1 MSDSTLNSNSPAIP
15 SPTKP
20 ELLRALEFHLG
31 SSFSVDPITPPPNP
45 LIIVISGASG
55 VGKDAVI
62 NKLRE
67 ARESLHFVVTAT
79 SRPMRPGEIDGR
91 DYFFV
96 SKDEFLSM
104 VEKDELLEHALV
116 YGDYKGIPKKQ
127 IQDFMA
133 KGCDIVLRVDVQG
146 AQTLRKILGNSAVF
160 VFLVAESELAMVER
174 LVDRRTESHEELLV
188 RVTTAREEIRHVK
201 DFDYVV
207 VNAKGKLEDS
217 VKRVESIIDA
227 EKSKVSELHKLEE
240 ARGSNDTV
248 FDLRSSIE
256 KGDSGET
263 ADAASV
269 SSATAFRRK
278 STVPAPEKKLTLFA
292 LKLAI
297 LEKTATGIGTLGF
310 IWATVVLLGGF
321 AITLDGSDFW
331 FITIIL
337 LIEGARIFSRSH
349 ELEWQHQ
356 ATWTVAGVGLSSFR
370 ALRSS
375 SASLLRNLKQISAS
389 IFMPILGNRSREA
402 TTSRDCV
409 ARESTF
415 DETWN
420 NNSDVPL
427 LPYARW
433 FFISSTVSRF
443 LYWLQLMSATAC
455 VALSLYKLVKHDYGD
470 VHKGDTDKRNR
481 QSALNIFY
489 SLALAEAMLFLMEKA
504 YWEWQ
509 VSVCNLLENVTREC
523 EFGVTGLVS
532 IKRFFYDSYSKCVNG
547 SIFDGL
553 KMDIVSFGMELLG
566 SNSSDEQLIGARILR
581 QFSVNERYSED
592 TLEKIGINFPVVE
605 RLVEMLNWKDLQE
618 EEIRRSAAEILSKLA
633 GKKQNSLR
641 VAGISG
647 AMESISSLLEST
659 RSSGE
664 APDEIGEKK
673 VFHDHNLHYDFYRFN
688 NLGLLLLKKLAKDH
702 DNCGKLGNT
711 RGLLPKIIDFTHVDQ
726 AVLRDDNADVAR
738 SQVLTLK
745 RSLQLVKMLASTTGN
760 TGKCLRREISEIVFT
775 VSNVRDVLRH
785 GERYPKLQKLGI
797 GILTNLALEAEA
809 RERIGG
815 TGGVLKE
822 LFNIFLKQ
830 DTDRD
835 DHGGEGGVR
844 IAAGEAIAMLV
855 LESKSNCLHVLR
867 LGVTGRL
874 VEALEVPSIRV
885 NAARVLRNLCLFS
898 GDECFHDLKFVKA
911 AAPTVLKSITSE
923 DNKLQEVMVGLAAQ
937 VFRFMSAEDSS
948 YVFMDSGVKRKEL
961 ANSLVSILRKHDK
974 PAIKVP
980 RIRRFA
986 IELAVWMME
995 DDVENN
1001 VAVFRELGLEKELEK
1016 VLETT
1021 AELEN
1026 FDVFSGTVGV
1036 SRHSRTVH
1044 SLAELALKILES

>member
-1 MSDSTLNSNSPAIP
+1 MDS
-15 SPTKP
+15 
-20 ELLRALEFHLG
+20 R
-31 SSFSVDPITPPPNP
+31 
-45 LIIVISGASG
+45 
-55 VGKDAVI
+55 
-62 NKLRE
+62 
-67 ARESLHFVVTAT
+67 
-79 SRPMRPGEIDGR
+79 
-91 DYFFV
+91 
-96 SKDEFLSM
+96 
-104 VEKDELLEHALV
+104 
-116 YGDYKGIPKKQ
+116 
-127 IQDFMA
+127 
-133 KGCDIVLRVDVQG
+133 
-146 AQTLRKILGNSAVF
+146 
-160 VFLVAESELAMVER
+160 
-174 LVDRRTESHEELLV
+174 
-188 RVTTAREEIRHVK
+188 
-201 DFDYVV
+201 
-207 VNAKGKLEDS
+207 KLEEEED
-217 VKRVESIIDA
+217 RSIRLQ
-227 EKSKVSELHKLEE
+227 VSELEKVEE

-248 FDLRSSIE
+248 FDLKSSIE

-263 ADAASV
+263 ADAAST

-292 LKLAI
+292 LQLAI

-356 ATWTVAGVGLSSFR
+356 ATWTVAGVGISSFR
-370 ALRSS
+370 AIRSS
-375 SASLLRNLKQISAS
+375 SASLLKNLKQISES
-389 IFMPILGNRSREA
+389 IFKPRSRE

-409 ARESTF
+409 VRE
-415 DETWN
+415 ETLDTWK
-420 NNSDVPL
+420 SSEVPL

-433 FFISSTVSRF
+433 FFISSTVSRL
-443 LYWLQLMSATAC
+443 LYWLQLLSATAC
-455 VALSLYKLVKHDYGD
+455 VVLSSYKLIRHNYGD

-489 SLALAEAMLFLMEKA
+489 SLAFAEALLFLAEKA

-523 EFGVTGLVS
+523 EFGVTGLIS

-553 KMDIVSFGMELLG
+553 KMDIVSFGMDLLG
-566 SNSSDEQLIGARILR
+566 SNSYDEQLIGARILR
-581 QFSVNERYSED
+581 QFAVTERYSED
-592 TLEKIGINFPVVE
+592 TLEKIGINFPVIE

-641 VAGISG
+641 VAGIPG
-647 AMESISSLLEST
+647 AMESISSLLENT
-659 RSSGE
+659 RSLGE

-673 VFHDHNLHYDFYRFN
+673 VFHDHNLHYDFWRFN
-688 NLGLLLLKKLAKDH
+688 NLGLLILKKLARDH

-711 RGLLPKIIDFTHVDQ
+711 RGLLPKIIDFTHADEIL
-726 AVLRDDNADVAR
+726 LRDENADVAR
-738 SQVLTLK
+738 SRVLTLK

-785 GERYPKLQKLGI
+785 GARYPKLQKLGI

-815 TGGVLKE
+815 TGGVLNE
-822 LFNIFLKQ
+822 LFNIFFKWE
-830 DTDRD
+830 THGD
-835 DHGGEGGVR
+835 DSNEGCVR

-867 LGVTGRL
+867 LGVIRRL
-874 VEALEVPSIRV
+874 VKALEVPSIRV
-885 NAARVLRNLCLFS
+885 NAARVLRNLCLYS

-911 AAPTVLKSITSE
+911 AAPTVLKSISSE

-937 VFRFMSAEDSS
+937 VFRFMSSKESS
-948 YVFMDSGVKRKEL
+948 YVFMDSGIKRWQL
-961 ANSLVSILRKHDK
+961 ASSLVSILKKHDK

-980 RIRRFA
+980 RIRRFV
-986 IELAVWMME
+986 IELAIWMME

-1001 VAVFRELGLEKELEK
+1001 VEVFRELGLEKELEK

-1026 FDVFSGTVGV
+1026 FDVFSGTVGL
-1036 SRHSRTVH
+1036 SRHSSTVH
-1044 SLAELALKILES
+1044 SLAELALKILEEK